1 MEIEMKKK
9 LSDWKETLIAYGFL
23 SPWFI
28 GFIFFTGGPI
38 IASFVLSLTRWDL
51 FGSPEFIG
59 LANYRSLFSEGSQFF
74 SSLRVTFIYTSISV
88 IVSVISSLFLA
99 VLLNFKVRF
108 ISIFRFLYFIPAVM
122 PSVAMAAIFRLM
134 LNQEMGIINHFLS
147 SLGVSTSPNWL
158 NDLFWIWPTL
168 AIVSIFTYSTG
179 QMMMIFN
186 SALKEVPQHLYEAC
200 DLEGANFFQRFIY
213 VTLPSISPIILFNTV
228 VATVNSFNTSFSV
241 IYPLTG
247 GGPGSETTVLSLSIY
262 EYAFRL
268 FDMGYASALAVI
280 LFIIVACVATIQFR
294 ISKKTVTY
302 D

>member
-1 MEIEMKKK
+1 MKKK